1 LSIDHLLLSQL
12 HYNFVKIYV
21 IISRVIGILTS
32 EFLSAEICFKIFS
45 DIIKV

>member
-1 LSIDHLLLSQL
+1 LLLSQL
-12 HYNFVKIYV
+12 HYNLIKIYV

-32 EFLSAEICFKIFS
+32 DFLIVEIGFKISS